1 MFWFACIAF
10 FTPFYFIFHP
20 KNFQKSNSDAFEALI
35 DDIGDVGDAE
45 VTHSSSGGS
54 PRHRS
59 SSQGSLYS
67 LDDSSNDKEN
77 NLRGGSKDSTTAARQ
92 DNKNRLSFKLVRQMK
107 VLNKR
112 QAVNIN
118 YLIFGEWT

>member
-1 MFWFACIAF
+1 MNVLNLHALYCFI
-10 FTPFYFIFHP
+10 PFLFYSTHKI
-20 KNFQKSNSDAFEALI
+20 FQKSNSDAFEALV

-45 VTHSSSGGS
+45 ITPSSSGGS

-67 LDDSSNDKEN
+67 LDDLSNDKEN
-77 NLRGGSKDSTTAARQ
+77 NLRGGSKDSTSAARQ

-107 VLNKR
+107 VP
-112 QAVNIN
+112 NIQS
-118 YLIFGEWT
+118 